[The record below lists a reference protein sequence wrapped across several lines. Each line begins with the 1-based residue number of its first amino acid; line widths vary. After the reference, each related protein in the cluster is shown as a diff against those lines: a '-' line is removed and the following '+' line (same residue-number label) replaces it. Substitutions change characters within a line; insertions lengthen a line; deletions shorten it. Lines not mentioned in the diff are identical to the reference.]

1 MEESRP
7 LRLCAPDGCEHRHSH
22 LLPRDIWNLEVH
34 PSIQTPSPQRNT
46 YNFTYQRLAAYRRP
60 GFPFRKRYVVRK
72 FPANNHV
79 RSDFRKELLVHSG
92 QEAGQAG
99 CGPCQRSQTIRQPES
114 CMYNVRR
121 TKCEIT
127 RPENYRSSSSPVKPT
142 HSPAVNDPPQARR
155 QSNPP

>member
-1 MEESRP
+1 MAVNIVTRTCCPATS
-7 LRLCAPDGCEHRHSH
+7 GTWKS
-22 LLPRDIWNLEVH
+22 IH
-34 PSIQTPSPQRNT
+34 PSKHHRRNETPTTSHIK
-46 YNFTYQRLAAYRRP
+46 RLAAYRRP